1 MIPSTKMELSDEQ
14 HQALNAFKEQKNVF
28 ITGPGGTGKSELI
41 RHLVAEATKIGRKVQ
56 VCALTGC
63 AAVLLQCPG
72 AKTLHS
78 WSGIGLGN
86 GDIHTVVDRVAK
98 NKHKRI
104 AWTDVDVLIVDEVSM
119 MSEKL
124 FRLLDRIGRKTRKR
138 LDVPFGGIQ
147 VVFSGD
153 FYQLPP
159 VGNDDEPETSAF
171 CFESETW
178 NSTFDETVVL
188 NTMFRQTDPK
198 YAKVLN
204 QIRVGMISRRGVRL
218 LEERVGTT
226 CDDELIKPTILLP
239 RRREADV
246 INKRELAKLETNEH
260 CFKLAPHWEPVNN
273 GADNRGTDNRGTDN
287 RGTDNRGAAMFE
299 NVSDEQ
305 RERELKYLS
314 SNIMADSDLV
324 LKEGA
329 QVMCVANVDMEGP
342 EPLVNGSQGVV
353 VGFEN
358 GAPLVQFRGGTIRKV
373 VPHLWESEVIKGIGV
388 KQIPLIHAWAITIH
402 KAQGVTLDLAQI
414 NAGGSIFEC
423 GQTYVALS
431 RVKSAEGLF
440 LTELDLRKIKTN
452 KKVKEFYE
460 SLVSQH
466 Q

>member
-1 MIPSTKMELSDEQ
+1 MELSDEQ
-14 HQALNAFKEQKNVF
+14 QQALTAFKESKNVF

-41 RHLVAEATKIGRKVQ
+41 RHLVAEASNMGRRVQ

-72 AKTLHS
+72 AKTIHS

-86 GDIHTVVDRVAK
+86 GDIHTVVDRVSK
-98 NKHKRI
+98 NKRKRI
-104 AWTDVDVLIVDEVSM
+104 AWTEADILIIDEVSM
-119 MSEKL
+119 MSKKL
-124 FRLLDRIGRKTRKR
+124 FHILDRTGRKTRKR

-159 VGNDDEPETSAF
+159 VPSDDEPDSNAF
-171 CFESETW
+171 CFESENW
-178 NSTFDETVVL
+178 SSTFDETIVL
-188 NTMFRQTDPK
+188 TTMFRQTDPA

-204 QIRVGMISRRGVRL
+204 QLRVGKITKKGLRL
-218 LEERVGTT
+218 LEGRVGVS
-226 CDDELIKPTILLP
+226 CEDEIIQPTILLP
-239 RRREADV
+239 RRRDADV
-246 INKRELAKLETNEH
+246 INKRELAKLNTEERR
-260 CFKLAPHWEPVNN
+260 FKLATHWEPISAIASN
-273 GADNRGTDNRGTDN
+273 GNAAAEATYDNVT
-287 RGTDNRGAAMFE
+287 
-299 NVSDEQ
+299 DEQ
-305 RERELKYLS
+305 RMNELKYLS
-314 SNIMADSDLV
+314 TNIMADSELV

-358 GAPLVQFRGGTIRKV
+358 GAPLVKFRGGTIRKV
-373 VPHLWESEVIKGIGV
+373 VPHLWESETIKGIGV

-414 NAGGSIFEC
+414 NAGSSIFEC

-431 RVKSAEGLF
+431 RVKSASGLF
-440 LTELDLRKIKTN
+440 LSAFDIHKITTK
-452 KKVKEFYE
+452 KKVKEFYA
-460 SLVSQH
+460 SLSLS
-466 Q
+466 

>member
-1 MIPSTKMELSDEQ
+1 
-14 HQALNAFKEQKNVF
+14 
-28 ITGPGGTGKSELI
+28 
-41 RHLVAEATKIGRKVQ
+41 
-56 VCALTGC
+56 
-63 AAVLLQCPG
+63 
-72 AKTLHS
+72 
-78 WSGIGLGN
+78 
-86 GDIHTVVDRVAK
+86 
-98 NKHKRI
+98 
-104 AWTDVDVLIVDEVSM
+104 
-119 MSEKL
+119 
-124 FRLLDRIGRKTRKR
+124 
-138 LDVPFGGIQ
+138 
-147 VVFSGD
+147 
-153 FYQLPP
+153 
-159 VGNDDEPETSAF
+159 
-171 CFESETW
+171 
-178 NSTFDETVVL
+178 
-188 NTMFRQTDPK
+188 
-198 YAKVLN
+198 
-204 QIRVGMISRRGVRL
+204 L

-273 GADNRGTDNRGTDN
+273 GADNRGTDNRGADN

-431 RVKSAEGLF
+431 RVKSAEGLL